1 MNNELING
9 LLEELQNV
17 RKIIIDN
24 SYKRILIQ
32 LPDGLKC
39 YADLIFDNLSDICE
53 VFFYGNSNFGGC
65 DLPNIEGFDAVFNFY
80 HTEYFSTAQL
90 NDIQYDELKNK

>member
-1 MNNELING
+1 MENELLQG
-9 LLEELQNV
+9 LMDELKNV
-17 RKIIIDN
+17 KEIIVKN
-24 SYKRILIQ
+24 SYKKVLIQ

-39 YADLIFDNLSDICE
+39 YADLIFDQLSDVCE

-65 DLPNIEGFDAVFNFY
+65 DLPNLDGFDAMFHFY

-90 NDIQYDELKNK
+90 NDVQLDELKNK